1 MTSSAQIEKR
11 IVLRNYGKIDPNSID
26 DYVKAGG
33 YSALKRAVTQM
44 QPAEIIK
51 TVKDSGLRGRGGAG
65 FPTGLKWEFAA
76 KAQGSPKYIICNAD
90 EGEPGTYKDRLI
102 LEGDPHSV
110 IEGMAIAARAIG
122 ASKGFF
128 YIRGEYVKP
137 IEMVKKAIEQ
147 ARAAGFLGKRIAGSD
162 FEFDIEVRSGAG
174 AYVCG
179 EETALMESIEGKR
192 GESRVKPPYPTDEG
206 LWGKPTVINNVETLA
221 NIAPI
226 IENGAEWFR
235 AIGTPKCTGTKV
247 FTLSGDVVNKGAF
260 EVPMGTTLR
269 TLVFELGG
277 GIPNGK
283 EFLMA
288 QVGGS
293 AGGCLPAS
301 LLDVRLDL
309 ESLREVDGS
318 LGSGALLIVDDS
330 RSVLDVVRS
339 CMKFFE
345 HESCGKC
352 TLCREGTARLA
363 RLVDKIAEGQANTED
378 LKLLERLSRIME
390 RTCLCGLGQAAP
402 KPILTTLKYFKDEYL
417 IRVSDQ
423 ATPKG
428 A

>member
-1 MTSSAQIEKR
+1 
-11 IVLRNYGKIDPNSID
+11 
-26 DYVKAGG
+26 
-33 YSALKRAVTQM
+33 
-44 QPAEIIK
+44 
-51 TVKDSGLRGRGGAG
+51 
-65 FPTGLKWEFAA
+65 
-76 KAQGSPKYIICNAD
+76 
-90 EGEPGTYKDRLI
+90 
-102 LEGDPHSV
+102 
-110 IEGMAIAARAIG
+110 
-122 ASKGFF
+122 
-128 YIRGEYVKP
+128 
-137 IEMVKKAIEQ
+137 
-147 ARAAGFLGKRIAGSD
+147 
-162 FEFDIEVRSGAG
+162 
-174 AYVCG
+174 
-179 EETALMESIEGKR
+179 
-192 GESRVKPPYPTDEG
+192 VKPPYPTDEG

-226 IENGAEWFR
+226 IENGAEWFK
-235 AIGTPKCTGTKV
+235 AIGTPKCPGTKV

-269 TLVFELGG
+269 TLVFGLGG
-277 GIPNGK
+277 GIPNGR

-363 RLVDKIAEGQANTED
+363 KLVDKIAEGQANADD
-378 LKLLERLSRIME
+378 LKLLERLSKIME

-417 IRVSDQ
+417 IRLSDQ